1 METLESPGLLAP
13 WVGQSVKE
21 IYCRSVCIRK
31 VIRQMSQYPHLEYSM
46 NDVRAA
52 GIRLAGKVRFDPANY
67 RNAVETFRVAN
78 S

>member
-1 METLESPGLLAP
+1 
-13 WVGQSVKE
+13 
-21 IYCRSVCIRK
+21 
-31 VIRQMSQYPHLEYSM
+31 MSQYPHLEYSM